1 MMGLIWWI
9 LIGFLVG
16 TVAKWIMPGDENM
29 GFVKTTLL
37 GIGGSMAGGFVF
49 GLLGMG
55 GNVGFIGSVIG
66 ALLLL
71 WLFNK
76 MGSK

>member
-1 MMGLIWWI
+1 MGFLWMI
-9 LIGFLVG
+9 LIGFVIG

-29 GFVKTTLL
+29 GFIKTTLL
-37 GIGGSMAGGFVF
+37 GIGGSVVGGWVF

-55 GNVGFIGSVIG
+55 GNVGFIGSVLG

-71 WLFNK
+71 WLFNRF
-76 MGSK
+76 GSK

>member
-1 MMGLIWWI
+1 MI
-9 LIGFLVG
+9 LIGFVIG

-29 GFVKTTLL
+29 GFIKTTLL
-37 GIGGSMAGGFVF
+37 GIGGSVVGGWVF

-55 GNVGFIGSVIG
+55 GNVGFIGSVLG

-71 WLFNK
+71 WLFNRF
-76 MGSK
+76 GSK